1 MASGHA
7 GTAGHVGAGM
17 EPVIRPI
24 RTEDAAALGRLFE
37 RLSPETVYRRF
48 HQPVRRPPR
57 AMFAWFAD
65 VDHLRRDALVAEVDG
80 EIVGLASYDV
90 LRDGDGH
97 EAEIAVLV
105 EDAWQRHGLGRRLM
119 RRLAR
124 AAAERGVHSF
134 TAYMLGDN
142 AAAVR
147 LLRSLAPAAPV
158 RPDHGELV
166 ARIPIAVAG

>member
-1 MASGHA
+1 MGDRVD
-7 GTAGHVGAGM
+7 GVDQVM
-17 EPVIRPI
+17 DDPVIRPI
-24 RTEDAAALGRLFE
+24 RPEDAVGLARLFE

-48 HQPVRRPPR
+48 HQPVKRPSPS
-57 AMFAWFAD
+57 MFAYFAE

-80 EIVGLASYDV
+80 EIVAVASYDV
-90 LRDGDGH
+90 LSDSDGH

-124 AAAERGVHSF
+124 AAAGRGVHSF

-142 AAAVR
+142 VGAVR
-147 LLRSLAPAAPV
+147 LLRSLDPTAPV

-166 ARIPIAVAG
+166 ARIPLRLAS